1 MISPTASRRSH
12 SPVKHKAHELQ
23 VEGAGQAEQPDLPRG
38 ILLALTSLTKI
49 TIVPF

>member
-1 MISPTASRRSH
+1 MTSQRAFRGSH

-23 VEGAGQAEQPDLPRG
+23 VESAGQAEQPDLPRG
-38 ILLALTSLTKI
+38 VLLALTSLTKI